1 MMKKIKLYGPLRK
14 LCGVKEFEADV
25 SNVDQIYSYLKVNYP
40 QCQEHLLEAFYNVQM
55 NNNDITFKNMVLKGE
70 GEIKLIPM
78 ISGNFFAAFLITLIG
93 GFFNTAITGT
103 TALLQALAVGALSFV
118 ANLLAPVPTTPGA
131 DPQIESFISNQTANT
146 TKAGGAAP
154 LVFGECLVGSV
165 VISAGADTVQVAD
178 NFDLESSQSFES
190 FDDLDE
196 IVYLDS

>member
-1 MMKKIKLYGPLRK
+1 MKKIKLYGPLRK
-14 LCGVKEFEADV
+14 LCRVNEFEADV

-55 NNNDITFKNMVLKGE
+55 NNTDITFKNIILKGE

-78 ISGNFFAAFLITLIG
+78 ISGNFFQAFFITLVG
-93 GFFNTAITGT
+93 GWFNTSLTS
-103 TALLQALAVGALSFV
+103 LQAFYSALTVGALSFV
-118 ANLLAPVPTTPGA
+118 ANLLAPVPPEAPDA
-131 DPQIESFISNQTANT
+131 DPQVSSFLSNQNANT

-178 NFDLESSQSFES
+178 TTP
-190 FDDLDE
+190 
-196 IVYLDS
+196 